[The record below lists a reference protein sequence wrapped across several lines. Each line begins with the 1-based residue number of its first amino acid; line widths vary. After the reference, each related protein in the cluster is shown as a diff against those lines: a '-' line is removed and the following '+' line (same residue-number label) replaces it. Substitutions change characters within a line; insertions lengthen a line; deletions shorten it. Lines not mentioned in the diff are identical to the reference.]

1 VSPDACSRNAMR
13 LFEVI
18 LIATLLAA
26 AIAQMTKSFAGW
38 SRPLTVL
45 GVLVALWHVIHE
57 GTHWQMFP
65 VLAGLILLVVWQLI
79 PASNRTSRYAASKNR
94 VAVAAAVLSIATFGM
109 LLIVPMF
116 SLPKP
121 TGTYPVGTRI
131 FYLKD
136 SNRTEDKA
144 EKPGTPRELMVQ
156 IWYPADPSNN
166 HLAAYERLSE
176 TIPATSYRSVLWTN
190 SREDAPVATQ
200 GGPFPVLLFNHAWA
214 GRRTQDTFL
223 TEDLASHGYVVA
235 SIDHT
240 YNASRVVLPGDRV
253 IDDINGGDA
262 VDPTQHSASEITAT
276 WNKELNKWV
285 SDEIFVLNT
294 LQSDNLDQ
302 KSPWYGRLD
311 TQRAGALGH
320 SFGGAAAVQM
330 CSVDARIQSAL
341 NMDGWTFGDI
351 RQRAANQPAM
361 FLYGITNSAETQDP
375 NTTGPAARAEAE
387 LDATDR
393 NEVNASLR
401 QFGGYKVSISNTSH
415 MDFTDH
421 PLVSPWRSWTHPGH
435 ISPARIETIVR
446 AYVLA
451 FFDQTIRGAN
461 PSLLQSGTTNP
472 FQEVQTEH
480 WSPESKPASASIEPI
495 KSATP
500 SIHQID

>member
-1 VSPDACSRNAMR
+1 MR

-18 LIATLLAA
+18 LIVILLAA
-26 AIAQMTKSFAGW
+26 AIAQMTKSFPGW

-45 GVLVALWHVIHE
+45 AVLVAFWHVIHE

-65 VLAGLILLVVWQLI
+65 VLAGLILLVAWQLI
-79 PASNRTSRYAASKNR
+79 PASRRTSRYAAMRKPVT
-94 VAVAAAVLSIATFGM
+94 VAVAVLSIATFGM

-121 TGTYPVGTRI
+121 TGNYPVGTRI
-131 FYLKD
+131 VYLKD
-136 SNRTEDKA
+136 SSRTEDKA

-200 GGPFPVLLFNHAWA
+200 GGPYPVLLSNHAWG

-253 IDDINGGDA
+253 IDDIGGGDA
-262 VDPTQHSASEITAT
+262 IDPDLHSASEITAVWNRELST
-276 WNKELNKWV
+276 WV
-285 SDEIFVLNT
+285 ADEIFVLNT
-294 LQSDNLDQ
+294 LQSDDLDE
-302 KSPWYGRLD
+302 KSPWHGRLD
-311 TQRAGALGH
+311 TRRAGALGH
-320 SFGGAAAVQM
+320 SFGGAAAVQL
-330 CSVDARIQSAL
+330 CSVDPRIQSAL

-351 RQRAANQPAM
+351 RLRAANQPAM
-361 FLYGITNSAETQDP
+361 FLYGITSSAGQQDS
-375 NTTGPAARAEAE
+375 NAVGAEAE
-387 LDATDR
+387 LDTTDR
-393 NEVNASLR
+393 NEVDASLR

-421 PLVSPWRSWTHPGH
+421 PLVSPWRGWTRPGH
-435 ISPARIETIVR
+435 ISPARIQTIVR

-461 PSLLQSGTTNP
+461 PSLLQPGTP
-472 FQEVQTEH
+472 SSFREVQIEH
-480 WSPESKPASASIEPI
+480 WNPESKPESTSIAPT

>member
-1 VSPDACSRNAMR
+1 MR

-26 AIAQMTKSFAGW
+26 AIVQMTKSAAGCA
-38 SRPLTVL
+38 RPLAALAVF
-45 GVLVALWHVIHE
+45 VALWHILHE

-65 VLAGLILLVVWQLI
+65 VLAGLILIVVWQLI
-79 PASNRTSRYAASKNR
+79 PVSRRTSRYAAAKNP
-94 VAVAAAVLSIATFGM
+94 VAVAAVLLSIATFGM

-116 SLPKP
+116 TLPKP

-131 FYLKD
+131 VYLKD
-136 SNRTEDKA
+136 SSRSEDKA
-144 EKPGTPRELMVQ
+144 EKPGTARELMVQ

-176 TIPATSYRSVLWTN
+176 TIPLTSYRSVLWTN

-200 GGPFPVLLFNHAWA
+200 GGPFHVLLFNHAWG

-240 YNASRVVLPGDRV
+240 YNASRVALPGDRV
-253 IDDINGGDA
+253 IDYTDGGDA
-262 VDPTQHSASEITAT
+262 IDPSLHSASEVIAT
-276 WNKELNKWV
+276 WNKELTKWV
-285 SDEIFVLNT
+285 ADEVFVLNT
-294 LQSDNLDQ
+294 LQSDNLDP
-302 KSPWYGRLD
+302 KSPWYDRLD

-320 SFGGAAAVQM
+320 SFGGAAAVQL
-330 CSVDARIQSAL
+330 CSVDPRIQSAL
-341 NMDGWTFGDI
+341 NMDGWTFGDL
-351 RQRAANQPAM
+351 RQRAANQPTM
-361 FLYGITNSAETQDP
+361 FLYGITAGPQNSVV
-375 NTTGPAARAEAE
+375 GGAEAE
-387 LDATDR
+387 LDTTDS
-393 NEVNASLR
+393 NEVDENLK

-421 PLVSPWRSWTHPGH
+421 PLVNPWRNWLRPGH
-435 ISPARIETIVR
+435 ISPARIEIIVR

-451 FFDQTIRGAN
+451 FFDQTMRGAN
-461 PSLLQSGTTNP
+461 ASLLQSGTSSP
-472 FQEVQTEH
+472 YHEVQIEH

-495 KSATP
+495 KSTTP
-500 SIHQID
+500 STHQID

>member
-1 VSPDACSRNAMR
+1 MSPDERSRNAMR

-18 LIATLLAA
+18 LIAILLAA
-26 AIAQMTKSFAGW
+26 AVVQMTKSLPGW
-38 SRPLTVL
+38 SRFLTAL
-45 GVLVALWHVIHE
+45 AVLVALWHAIHE

-65 VLAGLILLVVWQLI
+65 ALAGLILLVAWQLI
-79 PASNRTSRYAASKNR
+79 PASRRTSRYAAMKKP
-94 VAVAAAVLSIATFGM
+94 VAVAAAVFSIATFGM

-131 FYLKD
+131 IYLKD
-136 SNRTEDKA
+136 SSRTEDKA
-144 EKPGTPRELMVQ
+144 EKPGTPRELIVQ

-200 GGPFPVLLFNHAWA
+200 GGPFPVLLFNHAWG

-253 IDDINGGDA
+253 IDDISGGDA
-262 VDPTQHSASEITAT
+262 IDPDLHSASEITAI
-276 WNKELNKWV
+276 WNKELSKWV
-285 SDEIFVLNT
+285 ADEIFVLNT
-294 LQSDNLDQ
+294 LQSDDLDQ

-320 SFGGAAAVQM
+320 SFGGAAAVQL
-330 CSVDARIQSAL
+330 CSVDPRIRSAL

-351 RQRAANQPAM
+351 RQRAAGQPAM
-361 FLYGITNSAETQDP
+361 FVYGITTSTGQQDSNP
-375 NTTGPAARAEAE
+375 VGAEAE
-387 LDATDR
+387 LDTTDR
-393 NEVNASLR
+393 NEVDASLR
-401 QFGGYKVSISNTSH
+401 QFGGYKVSISKTSH

-421 PLVSPWRSWTHPGH
+421 PLVSPWHSWIHPNH
-435 ISPARIETIVR
+435 ISPTRIQTIVR

-461 PSLLQSGTTNP
+461 PSLLRSGTPSP
-472 FQEVQTEH
+472 FQEVQIEH
-480 WSPESKPASASIEPI
+480 WNAESKPASASIEPI

>member
-1 VSPDACSRNAMR
+1 MR

-18 LIATLLAA
+18 LIAILLAA
-26 AIAQMTKSFAGW
+26 AVAQMTKSFPGW

-45 GVLVALWHVIHE
+45 AILIALWHVIHE

-65 VLAGLILLVVWQLI
+65 ALAGVTLLVAWQLI
-79 PASNRTSRYAASKNR
+79 PASRRTSRYAAMKKPI
-94 VAVAAAVLSIATFGM
+94 AVAAAVLSIATFGM

-121 TGTYPVGTRI
+121 TGPYPVGTRI
-131 FYLKD
+131 VYLKD
-136 SNRTEDKA
+136 SSRTEDKA

-176 TIPATSYRSVLWTN
+176 TIPVTSYRSVLWTN
-190 SREDAPVATQ
+190 SREEAPVATQ
-200 GGPFPVLLFNHAWA
+200 GGPFPVLLFNHAWG

-262 VDPTQHSASEITAT
+262 IDPDLHSAIEITT
-276 WNKELNKWV
+276 IWNTELNKWV
-285 SDEIFVLNT
+285 ADEIFVLNT
-294 LQSDNLDQ
+294 LQSDDLDQ

-320 SFGGAAAVQM
+320 SFGGAAAVQL
-330 CSVDARIQSAL
+330 CSVDPRIQSAL

-351 RQRAANQPAM
+351 RKRATNQPAM
-361 FLYGITNSAETQDP
+361 FLYGIT
-375 NTTGPAARAEAE
+375 TGAGQPDSNAMGAEAE
-387 LDATDR
+387 LDTTDR
-393 NEVNASLR
+393 NEVDASLK

-421 PLVSPWRSWTHPGH
+421 PLVSPWRGWTRPGH

-461 PSLLQSGTTNP
+461 PSLLQSGTSSP
-472 FQEVQTEH
+472 YHEVQIEH
-480 WSPESKPASASIEPI
+480 WNPESKPASASIAPI
-495 KSATP
+495 KNATSP
-500 SIHQID
+500 VHQID

>member
-1 VSPDACSRNAMR
+1 VSPDERSRNAMR

-18 LIATLLAA
+18 LIVILLAA
-26 AIAQMTKSFAGW
+26 AIAQMTKSFPGW

-45 GVLVALWHVIHE
+45 AVLVAFWHVIHE

-65 VLAGLILLVVWQLI
+65 VLAGLILLVAWQLI
-79 PASNRTSRYAASKNR
+79 PASRRTSRYAAMRKPVT
-94 VAVAAAVLSIATFGM
+94 VAVAVLSIATFGM

-121 TGTYPVGTRI
+121 TGNYPVGTRI
-131 FYLKD
+131 VYLKD
-136 SNRTEDKA
+136 SSRTEDKA

-200 GGPFPVLLFNHAWA
+200 GGPYPVLLFNHAWG

-253 IDDINGGDA
+253 IDDIGGGDA
-262 VDPTQHSASEITAT
+262 IDPDLHSASEITAVWNRELST
-276 WNKELNKWV
+276 WV
-285 SDEIFVLNT
+285 ADEIFVLNT
-294 LQSDNLDQ
+294 LQSDDLDE
-302 KSPWYGRLD
+302 KSPWHGRLD
-311 TQRAGALGH
+311 TRRAGALGH
-320 SFGGAAAVQM
+320 SFGGAAAVQL
-330 CSVDARIQSAL
+330 CSVDPRIQSAL

-351 RQRAANQPAM
+351 RLRAANQPAM
-361 FLYGITNSAETQDP
+361 FLYGITSSAGQKDS
-375 NTTGPAARAEAE
+375 NAVGAEAE
-387 LDATDR
+387 LDTTDR
-393 NEVNASLR
+393 NEVDASLR

-421 PLVSPWRSWTHPGH
+421 PLVSPWRGWTRPGH
-435 ISPARIETIVR
+435 ISPARIQTIVR

-461 PSLLQSGTTNP
+461 PSLLQPGTP
-472 FQEVQTEH
+472 SSFREVQIEH
-480 WSPESKPASASIEPI
+480 WNPESKPESTSIAPT

>member
-1 VSPDACSRNAMR
+1 MR

-18 LIATLLAA
+18 LIAILLAA
-26 AIAQMTKSFAGW
+26 SIAQMTKSFAGW
-38 SRPLTVL
+38 SRPLTAL
-45 GVLVALWHVIHE
+45 GVLVALWHVEHE

-79 PASNRTSRYAASKNR
+79 SASSRTSRYAAAKNR
-94 VAVAAAVLSIATFGM
+94 VAVAALVLSIATLGM
-109 LLIVPMF
+109 ILIVPMF

-131 FYLKD
+131 VYLKD
-136 SNRTEDKA
+136 SGRTEDRA

-190 SREDAPVATQ
+190 SREDAPVAAQ
-200 GGPFPVLLFNHAWA
+200 GGPFPVLLFNHAWG

-240 YNASRVVLPGDRV
+240 YNASRVVLPGNRV

-262 VDPTQHSASEITAT
+262 VDPALHSASEITAT

-285 SDEIFVLNT
+285 ADEIFVLNT

-320 SFGGAAAVQM
+320 SFGGAAAVQL
-330 CSVDARIQSAL
+330 CSVDPRIRSAL

-361 FLYGITNSAETQDP
+361 FLYGTNSAETQDA
-375 NTTGPAARAEAE
+375 NTTGAEAE
-387 LDATDR
+387 LDTTDR
-393 NEVNASLR
+393 NEVDASLR

-421 PLVSPWRSWTHPGH
+421 PLVSPWRKWTQRGH
-435 ISPARIETIVR
+435 ISSARIETIVR

-451 FFDQTIRGAN
+451 FFDQTVRGAK
-461 PSLLQSGTTNP
+461 PSLLQSGTSSP
-472 FQEVQTEH
+472 FHEVQIEH
-480 WSPESKPASASIEPI
+480 WNPESKAAASVE
-495 KSATP
+495 TP
-500 SIHQID
+500 LLR

>member
-1 VSPDACSRNAMR
+1 MSPDERSRNAMR

-18 LIATLLAA
+18 LIVILLAA
-26 AIAQMTKSFAGW
+26 AIAQMTKSFPGW

-45 GVLVALWHVIHE
+45 AVLVAFWHVIHE

-65 VLAGLILLVVWQLI
+65 VLAGLILLVAWQLI
-79 PASNRTSRYAASKNR
+79 PASRRTSRYAAMRKPVT
-94 VAVAAAVLSIATFGM
+94 VAVAVLSIATFGM

-121 TGTYPVGTRI
+121 TGNYPVGTRI
-131 FYLKD
+131 VYLKD
-136 SNRTEDKA
+136 SSRTEDKA

-190 SREDAPVATQ
+190 SREEAPVATQ
-200 GGPFPVLLFNHAWA
+200 GGPFPVLLFNHAWG

-253 IDDINGGDA
+253 IDDIGGGDA
-262 VDPTQHSASEITAT
+262 IDPDLHSASEITAVWNRELST
-276 WNKELNKWV
+276 WV
-285 SDEIFVLNT
+285 ADEIFVLNT
-294 LQSDNLDQ
+294 LQSDDLDE
-302 KSPWYGRLD
+302 KSPWHGRLD
-311 TQRAGALGH
+311 TRRAGALGH
-320 SFGGAAAVQM
+320 SFGGAAAVQL
-330 CSVDARIQSAL
+330 CSVDPRIQSAL

-351 RQRAANQPAM
+351 RLRAANQPAM
-361 FLYGITNSAETQDP
+361 FLYGITSSAGQQDS
-375 NTTGPAARAEAE
+375 NAVGAEAE
-387 LDATDR
+387 LDTTDR
-393 NEVNASLR
+393 NEVDASLR

-421 PLVSPWRSWTHPGH
+421 PLVSPWRGWTRPGH
-435 ISPARIETIVR
+435 ISPARIQTIVR

-461 PSLLQSGTTNP
+461 PSLLQPGTP
-472 FQEVQTEH
+472 SSFREVQIEH
-480 WSPESKPASASIEPI
+480 WNPESKPESTSIAPT